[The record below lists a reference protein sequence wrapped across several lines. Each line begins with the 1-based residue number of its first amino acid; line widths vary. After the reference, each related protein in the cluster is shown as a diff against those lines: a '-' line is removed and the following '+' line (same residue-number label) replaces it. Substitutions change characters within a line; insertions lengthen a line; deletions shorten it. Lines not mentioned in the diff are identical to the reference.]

1 MKRHF
6 MRHHGTYCG
15 GLIAWLLFLAPILSP
30 AATPSDFAAEPSGAS
45 VAFTS
50 RDPLIVEARQLM
62 DSGEFT
68 KATELLNSAKTA
80 DARAGDELRE
90 VMARIR
96 VAYSTDAN
104 AMLAKAK
111 RSIPEVT
118 ANDIERWRKAG
129 ELQSRTIDGRIWYF
143 NREPANLFRFCDEA
157 IHRRKPAASK
167 NSAWRLEDHLAHV
180 IAAAKEGTGPEVVP
194 VKQRI
199 TYRLSVPANAPGLKA
214 GVLVRVWL
222 PFPQEY
228 RQQKDVKLIRT
239 SPKYDL
245 LAESSQGNPPTD
257 GAAQRTLYFEQ
268 RVDDPPKPMTF
279 EEVFEFT
286 SSAYCPLLDDA
297 KAKPLP
303 ADYSE
308 GDLGERPPH
317 IQLTPEVK
325 QSVARIVGNETNPLA
340 KARRIFHFVSDSIAY
355 CAEEEY
361 STIPSLPTKAL
372 SCKRGDCGVHAMLFI
387 TLCRAAGIP
396 ARWQSGWATLP
407 TGEDMHDWSEFY
419 VAPWGWLPCDTTCPP
434 YGMQH
439 SDDPAIRDFYF
450 GHLDSYRMIVNRDF
464 GRELVPATRS
474 LRSEPLDF
482 QRGEVEIDGKN
493 IYFPHW
499 NYDMK
504 VEWLNEGAN

>member
-1 MKRHF
+1 MFPYF
-6 MRHHGTYCG
+6 MHHHGTYCG
-15 GLIAWLLFLAPILSP
+15 GLIAMLLFMAPVLSP
-30 AATPSDFAAEPSGAS
+30 AATPSDVSAQPSGAS

-50 RDPLIVEARQLM
+50 RDPLIVEARQSM

-68 KATELLNSAKTA
+68 KATELLDSGNPS

-90 VMARIR
+90 VIERIR
-96 VAYSTDAN
+96 AAYATDAD
-104 AMLAKAK
+104 AMLVKLK

-118 ANDIERWRKAG
+118 AEDVERWRKADQ
-129 ELQSRTIDGRIWYF
+129 LQARTIDGRVCYF

-157 IHRRKPAASK
+157 NRRRKPAAVK
-167 NSAWRLEDHLAHV
+167 KPAWRLEDHLARV
-180 IAAAKEGTGPEVVP
+180 IAAAREGTGPEVAP
-194 VKQRI
+194 IRQRI
-199 TYRLSVPANAPGLKA
+199 TYSLTVPGNAPGFKP

-245 LAESSQGNPPTD
+245 LAESSKGNPPTE
-257 GAAQRTLYFEQ
+257 GPAQRTLYFEE
-268 RVDDPPKPMTF
+268 RVHDPPKPMMF

-286 SSAYCPLLDDA
+286 SSAYYPILDDA
-297 KAKPLP
+297 KAMQLS
-303 ADYSE
+303 AGYAG

-317 IQLTPEVK
+317 IRFTPEVK
-325 QSVARIVGNETNPLA
+325 QTVAGIVGNETNPLA
-340 KARRIFHFVSDSIAY
+340 KARRIFHFVSNSIAY

-361 STIPSLPTKAL
+361 STMPSLSTKAL
-372 SCKRGDCGVHAMLFI
+372 SSRKGDCGVHAMLFI

-407 TGEDMHDWSEFY
+407 VGPDMHDWCEFY
-419 VAPWGWLPCDTTCPP
+419 IAPWGWLPCDATCPP
-434 YGMQH
+434 YGLQH

-450 GHLDSYRMIVNRDF
+450 GHLDSYRLIVNRDY
-464 GRELVPATRS
+464 GRELVPARRS

-493 IYFPHW
+493 LYYPHW
-499 NYDMK
+499 SYDI
-504 VEWLNEGAN
+504 VAEWLTEGS

>member
-1 MKRHF
+1 
-6 MRHHGTYCG
+6 MRHRGTYWS
-15 GLIAWLLFLAPILSP
+15 GLIAILLFLAPRLSL
-30 AATPSDFAAEPSGAS
+30 AATPSDPTVQPSGAS

-50 RDPLIVEARQLM
+50 QDPLIVEARRLM
-62 DSGEFT
+62 ESGEFA
-68 KATELLNSAKTA
+68 KATELLDSGKPA
-80 DARAGDELRE
+80 DTRAADELRE

-96 VAYSTDAN
+96 VAYSTDAD
-104 AMLAKAK
+104 AMLAKVK
-111 RSIPEVT
+111 RSIPEVI
-118 ANDIERWRKAG
+118 ADDVERWRKTDQ
-129 ELQSRTIDGRIWYF
+129 LQSRTIDGRIRYF

-157 IHRRKPAASK
+157 IRRRIPAAGK
-167 NSAWRLEDHLAHV
+167 KSAWRLEDHLARV
-180 IAAAKEGTGPEVVP
+180 IAAVRKGTGPEVVP
-194 VKQRI
+194 IRQRV
-199 TYRLSVPANAPGLKA
+199 TYRLTVPANAPGVKPDR
-214 GVLVRVWL
+214 LVRVWL

-245 LAESSQGNPPTD
+245 LAESSKGNPPTE
-257 GAAQRTLYFEQ
+257 GAAQRTLYFER
-268 RVDDPPKPMTF
+268 RVDDPPKSMTF
-279 EEVFEFT
+279 EEVVEFT
-286 SSAYCPLLDDA
+286 SSAYYPILDDA

-303 ADYSE
+303 ADFAE

-325 QSVARIVGNETNPLA
+325 QTVARIIGNETNPLA
-340 KARRIFHFVSDSIAY
+340 QARRIFRFVSDSIGY

-372 SCKRGDCGVHAMLFI
+372 ACHKGDCGVHAMLFI

-407 TGEDMHDWSEFY
+407 IGPDMHDWSEFY

-434 YGMQH
+434 YGLQH

-464 GRELVPATRS
+464 GRELIPAGRS

-493 IYFPHW
+493 LYYPHW
-499 NYDMK
+499 TYDIAP
-504 VEWLNEGAN
+504 EWLNERP